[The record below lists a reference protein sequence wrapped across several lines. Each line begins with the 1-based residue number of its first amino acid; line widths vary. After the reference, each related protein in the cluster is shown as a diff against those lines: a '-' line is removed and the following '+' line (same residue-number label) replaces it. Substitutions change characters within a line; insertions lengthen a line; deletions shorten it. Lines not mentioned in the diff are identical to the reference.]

1 MNNKMKWILPILI
14 GILLVNIFIMILKF
28 QGKIEI
34 HNNSNN
40 NENITEEEV
49 VDPYAFHNES
59 SMTIE
64 TVYDLILGKR
74 EELLKFFDNT
84 KFYLLKDLDENST
97 EEDQEKYIVID
108 NEFISGFQKYITDN
122 LYKQITKEVVL
133 IKTIDNLS
141 YYKVLKE
148 GFEKLLSESSVATV
162 ETNSQEI
169 YPILARDDMIYGL
182 IKIKN
187 CEDNANTCS
196 RDDEYRITLVKE
208 NDNWII
214 DDIGTSN

>member
-1 MNNKMKWILPILI
+1 MKWILPILI

-122 LYKQITKEVVL
+122 LFI
-133 IKTIDNLS
+133 
-141 YYKVLKE
+141 
-148 GFEKLLSESSVATV
+148 
-162 ETNSQEI
+162 TNSFH
-169 YPILARDDMIYGL
+169 LRM
-182 IKIKN
+182 
-187 CEDNANTCS
+187 
-196 RDDEYRITLVKE
+196 
-208 NDNWII
+208 
-214 DDIGTSN
+214 

>member
-1 MNNKMKWILPILI
+1 MKWILPILI